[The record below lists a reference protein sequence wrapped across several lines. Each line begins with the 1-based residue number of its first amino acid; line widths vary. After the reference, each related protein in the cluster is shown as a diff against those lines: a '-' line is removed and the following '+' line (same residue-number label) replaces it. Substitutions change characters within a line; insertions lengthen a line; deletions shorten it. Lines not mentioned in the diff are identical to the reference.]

1 MAVILGPHL
10 RDGLDLSE
18 EEYTL
23 GRQRGCDIVVHSANA
38 SRKHARIIRR
48 HSGYSLQDL
57 GSRNGTALNG
67 AKITTTT
74 ELTDGDKISIADVH
88 YVFQADERTDGNNIV
103 ASRPHKKKRSTT
115 DSQEALERPSRDG
128 RMPPQRARAIEDALA
143 DQRETAEV
151 SQLRNHISITHDAD
165 PANSDGEQDL
175 RPPHNIGGNRV
186 GGVTAGL
193 RNLPLTVRAWLA
205 TSRVAEPGAEQV
217 VTAARHVPYLVVLAA
232 AAFLASLSGGIT
244 SAIGTRYIETEA
256 TAATDSGDGGGERR
270 GEIGM
275 AGSAQ
280 FIKLAK
286 AARDRGIDTSN
297 RDEMLKLGREVTNL
311 EGRKLDEVVDLA
323 VSFGSRN
330 QMLAGPPK
338 QKDSADTQSQ
348 QSSDRSGTARR
359 TPPGSEL
366 ANPLQGGK
374 MPSVI
379 QDAVA
384 GSDASD
390 LLNMAQRIEA
400 TNSAIE
406 YTTDSNRTSDTR
418 SAISNSSTSSNS
430 DNEQVSESDPYAG
443 LPPATRAILMT
454 RGSGFYINPWTLLV
468 AIVLVLLWFKALAW
482 MQHDS
487 LSSHVTTSSSLPMTL
502 FGGLIGYAA
511 ILTIPSPTL
520 SFGFF
525 VVAAFLPIANYAYVR
540 DQQVSRSKR
549 LFDGSK
555 LGASRGDIEQSAN
568 LPNVV
573 LIGRDGERCELD
585 NTSRSHL
592 TTAAVLDAA
601 LSQRASDVHLE
612 PGEAG
617 YSVRFRVDGLMR
629 ESGNWQQES
638 GQAVINVLK
647 VFSGLDI
654 SDKQRPQDG
663 RVSCEIGGTAIDLRI
678 ATQGTSHG
686 EKLSLRLLDAS
697 SELLSLSDLRM
708 DRHLIGSIRELVLDP
723 EGLILCCGPTGAG
736 KSTTLRGA
744 ITEIVGTGRNII
756 TIEDPV
762 EYSLDGVNQIE
773 VNRRRDQ
780 TFATTLRS
788 VLRQDPDVIYVGEI
802 RDDETGAIACRAANT
817 GHLVLST
824 VHANDA
830 GAAISRLVDLGVSP
844 KALAESLSGIIGQ
857 RLVRKLCKSCCT
869 SRKADPETLERLR
882 IPVGRATTIHEPD
895 PYLVADCLDC
905 NGTGYQSRI
914 AIYEF
919 LNIDS
924 GVRSLIHNEASA
936 SEILKLARSRGMTT
950 LREYGLRL
958 VLNGTTSVSEL
969 ERITSSRRTD
979 E

>member
-10 RDGLDLSE
+10 RDGLDLSD

-57 GSRNGTALNG
+57 DSRNGTAING
-67 AKITTTT
+67 TKITTIT

-88 YVFQADERTDGNNIV
+88 YVFQADERTDENNLV
-103 ASRPHKKKRSTT
+103 ASRSRTKKRPTAN
-115 DSQEALERPSRDG
+115 SQEAQERPVRDS

-151 SQLRNHISITHDAD
+151 SQLRDHISLTHDAD
-165 PANSDGEQDL
+165 PSNTDGEQDL
-175 RPPHNIGGNRV
+175 RPPGSV
-186 GGVTAGL
+186 GGMTAGL

-244 SAIGTRYIETEA
+244 SAIGTRYIEAEA
-256 TAATDSGDGGGERR
+256 TAATDSGGGGSERR
-270 GEIGM
+270 GEMGM
-275 AGSAQ
+275 TGSAQ

-286 AARDRGIDTSN
+286 AARDRDIDMSN

-338 QKDSADTQSQ
+338 QKDSADTQSR

-359 TPPGSEL
+359 TPPGAEL
-366 ANPLQGGK
+366 ANPLQGGNL
-374 MPSVI
+374 PSVV

-384 GSDASD
+384 GPNASEN

-400 TNSAIE
+400 TNSANG
-406 YTTDSNRTSDTR
+406 YTTGSNKTSDTGN
-418 SAISNSSTSSNS
+418 AISNSSTSSNS

-443 LPPATRAILMT
+443 MTPVARAILMT
-454 RGSGFYINPWTLLV
+454 RGSGFYINPWSLLV
-468 AIVLVLLWFKALAW
+468 AIALVLLWFRALAW
-482 MQHDS
+482 MQQDS

-502 FGGLIGYAA
+502 FGGLIGYVA

-555 LGASRGDIEQSAN
+555 LGASRDDIERSAN

-638 GQAVINVLK
+638 GQAVINVMK

-844 KALAESLSGIIGQ
+844 KALAESLTGIIGQ
-857 RLVRKLCKSCCT
+857 RLVRKLCKSCCA

-895 PYLVADCLDC
+895 PHLVADCLDC

-924 GVRSLIHNEASA
+924 GIRSLIHNEASA
-936 SEILKLARSRGMTT
+936 SDILKLARNRGMTT